1 LRFSVKS
8 SARFCDFPFFII
20 INKLKIATMK
30 RVFLPLIFLVFSIL
44 QSCTA
49 TKRYHSNGFNL
60 SWSANRLPAHQ
71 TINRVKYHSVQ
82 PTKSEPTTTFS
93 KKQPS
98 SLTFAYAS
106 PIFEVPEKS
115 ISKSIPA
122 NFHSNRS
129 AISKFGST
137 ITSRKPLVDSTQRKK
152 YKHDVKLALKIGLA
166 ATIIGG
172 GWLTIFGTTSENMT
186 IPFIDILAFLLLL
199 AGIYSLFYGLLGL
212 LILAIFPASIS
223 QKNKN
228 KKSQ

>member
-1 LRFSVKS
+1 
-8 SARFCDFPFFII
+8 
-20 INKLKIATMK
+20 MK
-30 RVFLPLIFLVFSIL
+30 RAILPFIFLVFSIL

-137 ITSRKPLVDSTQRKK
+137 ITSRKPLVDSTWRKK
-152 YKHDVKLALKIGLA
+152 SIHEAKLLIKIGLA

-172 GWLTIFGTTSENMT
+172 GWLTNFGTYTENMRY
-186 IPFIDILAFLLLL
+186 PFIDILAFLLLL
-199 AGIYSLFYGLLGL
+199 AGILSLFSGLLELLIL
-212 LILAIFPASIS
+212 LILAIFTASTP
-223 QKNKN
+223 QKKKN

>member
-1 LRFSVKS
+1 M
-8 SARFCDFPFFII
+8 
-20 INKLKIATMK
+20 N

-115 ISKSIPA
+115 IPA

-186 IPFIDILAFLLLL
+186 IPVIDILAFLLLL

-212 LILAIFPASIS
+212 LILAIFPASIP